1 MRMTEPCDIR
11 VISTHEKCVFLV
23 VYCIL
28 DCFDEMITW
37 GKRWQRKLWAL
48 HVRVRKMPRQ
58 LPQSAQK

>member
-1 MRMTEPCDIR
+1 MRMTELCDIR
-11 VISTHEKCVFLV
+11 AISTHEKCVVLV

-28 DCFDEMITW
+28 DCFDEMITREKN
-37 GKRWQRKLWAL
+37 GSVMAL